1 MPERLE
7 LVATEDPTDMAHLVR
22 DPERDR
28 GEGLLLPARMVR
40 DGQKRARVYP
50 RAVMIN
56 PVVFDAVTGRPKRRR
71 DGRGVLR
78 RVIGEDSMH
87 DALFEKQRDLEREHG
102 GVSGL
107 SARYSCTTIADA
119 RNAALQG
126 RGARDGGRGI
136 IDVNRAAFSVEP
148 AEVTLAR
155 YRRGE
160 WRAEE

>member
-71 DGRGVLR
+71 DGRGVVR

-102 GVSGL
+102 VSGV
-107 SARYSCTTIADA
+107 SARYSCTIADA

-126 RGARDGGRGI
+126 RAARDRGI
-136 IDVNRAAFSVEP
+136 IDVNRGAFSVEP